1 MRTLKLWNAD
11 NYQTLQDAEREG
23 AVTSLEL
30 RVETN
35 IDSVRDIVEALG
47 IVHNGDTAH
56 FGACIV
62 IEKIERTC
70 VRVV

>member
-1 MRTLKLWNAD
+1 MKTLKLWNAD
-11 NYQTLQDAEREG
+11 NYQTLQDAERDG

-30 RVETN
+30 REETT
-35 IDSVRDIVEALG
+35 IDGVRDIVEALG

-62 IEKIERTC
+62 IEKIERIC